1 MYYKSNKYNLE
12 SKNSQAKQNFTKNN
26 KIWIQQVKMQ

>member
-12 SKNSQAKQNFTKNN
+12 SKNSQAKQNFTKEN
-26 KIWIQQVKMQ
+26 KICQQVKMQ